1 MHYKQVNVLWGDE
14 NHRTICMVHADVT
27 DILTAEQQAQKEL
40 EEALALAEEANQTK
54 SKFLSSMSHDIRTP
68 MNAIVNMTALG
79 LYYIDDKERV
89 EGCLKKIEISS
100 QHLLSLVNDVLDMSR
115 IERSG
120 VVMNP
125 GGSPSAGAFE
135 ADFRHH
141 GAAGQGRRTQVQG
154 AGGEH

>member
-1 MHYKQVNVLWGDE
+1 
-14 NHRTICMVHADVT
+14 MVHADVT

-54 SKFLSSMSHDIRTP
+54 SNFLSSMSHDIRTP

-79 LYYIDDKERV
+79 LHYIDDKERV

-125 GGSPSAGAFE
+125 AVLYLPALLKQISVIMEPRPGQADSGS
-135 ADFRHH
+135 RYR
-141 GAAGQGRRTQVQG
+141 RRTLSIPFFMGTRCTLSVS
-154 AGGEH
+154 